1 MEYICR
7 YCGKEC
13 KNDNSLRQHEIRC
26 KENPNKID
34 LTYLPDIWKK
44 YNAEVKCGLRTKS
57 FSNQYIKAQ
66 LLNLE
71 KPVVSDETRIKLS
84 IANKGRTWSEEKRKV
99 HSEIMKRVV
108 RENPDSYSSSNV
120 NGRVR
125 HIKYKDIMLD
135 SKWEVIVA
143 KFLDEHNIKWSRPS
157 NSFEYFWNN
166 SYHSYYPDFY
176 LEDYDT
182 YIEVKGY
189 VRDRDYYKWK
199 VVNNLIVITRKEIK
213 EIESGSY
220 RLCLINS

>member
-34 LTYLPDIWKK
+34 TSYMKYAWINYNNKVKSGDCIKK
-44 YNAEVKCGLRTKS
+44 HTNQFTKAKELG
-57 FSNQYIKAQ
+57 YTITI
-66 LLNLE
+66 
-71 KPVVSDETRIKLS
+71 SDETRKKIAKGGLSQVWDEERRHKHS
-84 IANKGRTWSEEKRKV
+84 IAMRRAV
-99 HSEIMKRVV
+99 A
-108 RENPDSYSSSNV
+108 ENPDSYSSSNV

-125 HIKYKDIMLD
+125 HVKYKDIMLD

-143 KFLDEHNIKWSRPS
+143 KFLDEHNIKWLRPS

-189 VRDRDYYKWK
+189 IRDRDYCKWK